1 MPLKQNSGVSLIEIL
16 VALFTLS
23 IGLLGLAAMQTKSL
37 QFNQSAY
44 LRTQATILASDI
56 IDRARANS
64 ENLSAYEVDA
74 SGTGSD
80 ENCEQ
85 ATSNCTPAQIA
96 SNDIFEW
103 KNNVANQLP
112 NGSASAAENGDIYAV
127 TITWDDRD
135 DVSRSFVMEASL

>member
-112 NGSASAAENGDIYAV
+112 NGSASVAENGDIYAV